1 MKSTVEVHFDS
12 RAPKRTLAIHSLKPE
27 MSQIKIKMNEVQFSS
42 QLSFQEFFKA
52 SLVLN
57 YRRPIMM
64 LFTVL
69 GGFMFVTAILFYLG
83 FSRQFGQMPLVQLF
97 LSVYFLVLLPLL
109 IYFRSRKSYGVQS
122 RVAER
127 MSWTVDGEWIAIKG
141 ESFETKMT
149 WDKIRQVVETKDVFL
164 IYQSKVQAN
173 IVSKREMSPAQVQ
186 GFRYF
191 VKGVLGLKHK
201 LRAD

>member
-1 MKSTVEVHFDS
+1 
-12 RAPKRTLAIHSLKPE
+12 
-27 MSQIKIKMNEVQFSS
+27 MNEVQFSS

-52 SLVLN
+52 SLLLN
-57 YRRPIMM
+57 YRRPIMV
-64 LFTVL
+64 LFTVV

-109 IYFRSRKSYGVQS
+109 IYFRSRKSYGTQS
-122 RVAER
+122 RVSER

-141 ESFETKMT
+141 ETFETKMT

-186 GFRYF
+186 GFRDV
-191 VKGVLGLKHK
+191 VKGVLGMKHK